1 MPAKK
6 DAAYYRDY
14 RARKAATEST
24 PADRRS
30 ARPMVDAPVVCEM
43 GGPHENCEH
52 AAYKARTDEMI
63 RGIQNMTQH
72 QRDEILAKIAPPRRS
87 SH

>member
-1 MPAKK
+1 MSKTRTA
-6 DAAYYRDY
+6 DEMAAYQR
-14 RARKAATEST
+14 E
-24 PADRRS
+24 RRERL
-30 ARPMVDAPVVCEM
+30 ANPVICEM

-72 QRDEILAKIAPPRRS
+72 QRDEILAKIAPARRS